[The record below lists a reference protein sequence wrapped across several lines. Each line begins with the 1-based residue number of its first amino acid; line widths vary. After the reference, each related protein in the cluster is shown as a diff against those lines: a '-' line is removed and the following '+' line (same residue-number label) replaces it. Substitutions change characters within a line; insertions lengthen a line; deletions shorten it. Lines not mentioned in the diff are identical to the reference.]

1 MPWNNWELAF
11 VNAAFIGIVNKPAAI
26 SHATAVVIIALV
38 ATVWGVGFPMTRFA
52 LEGGISAAA
61 LMTVRFLLAGV
72 LMLFILHARR
82 IRITHQGVLDGLW
95 LGLLLAV
102 LFWSQTDGMRFTTT
116 AKSGFITGLY
126 VLFTPL
132 IAAAA
137 GQRIKLTSAAGT
149 VIATIGLYLLV
160 HLRGVW
166 WAGWNRGDLETLVCA
181 VLCAVHIVLM
191 GVFARRTDAWLLA
204 GTQVV
209 VAGIVSAMVTAFLP
223 APYGYQHLAQGLFQ
237 PVVLGSL
244 LYLAMFSTVF
254 AFWGQAIAQT
264 QLGPAEAAVLFCI
277 EPVTAALLSVFWLKE
292 PMTGQQAL
300 GGALI
305 VLAMIVSEALPH
317 MFRAITVPDTRP

>member
-1 MPWNNWELAF
+1 M
-11 VNAAFIGIVNKPAAI
+11 NKPAAI
-26 SHATAVVIIALV
+26 SHATAIVIIALV
-38 ATVWGVGFPMTRFA
+38 ATVWGVGFPITRFA
-52 LEGGISAAA
+52 LEGGLSAGA
-61 LMTVRFLLAGV
+61 LMSVRFLLAGV
-72 LMLFILHARR
+72 MMLIILRARR
-82 IRITHQGVLDGLW
+82 VRLTRQGVLDGMW
-95 LGLLLAV
+95 LGLFLAV

-137 GQRIKLTSAAGT
+137 GQRIKLTSAVGA
-149 VIATIGLYLLV
+149 VIATVGLYLLV
-160 HLRGVW
+160 HLRGAW

-204 GTQVV
+204 GMQVI
-209 VAGIVSAMVTAFLP
+209 VAGMVSGVVTAFLP
-223 APYGYQHLAQGLFQ
+223 APYGYQHLAQGLLQ

-292 PMTGQQAL
+292 AMTRQQAL

-305 VLAMIVSEALPH
+305 VLAMIVSEALPY

>member
-1 MPWNNWELAF
+1 MPQR
-11 VNAAFIGIVNKPAAI
+11 PI
-26 SHATAVVIIALV
+26 SHLTAIVIIACV
-38 ATVWGVGFPMTRFA
+38 ASVWGLGFPMTRFA
-52 LEGGISAAA
+52 LDGGISAGA
-61 LMTVRFLLAGV
+61 LMSVRFLIAGV
-72 LMLFILHARR
+72 LMLIILRVRR
-82 IRITHQGVLDGLW
+82 VRIVRRGVLDGMW

-132 IAAAA
+132 IAAAV
-137 GQRIKLTSAAGT
+137 GQRIKLTSAIGA
-149 VIATIGLYLLV
+149 VIATYGLFLLV
-160 HLRGVW
+160 HLPGAW
-166 WAGWNRGDLETLVCA
+166 WAGWNRGDLETLLCA
-181 VLCAVHIVLM
+181 ILCAVHIILM

-209 VAGIVSAMVTAFLP
+209 VAGLVSAVATTFLP
-223 APYGYQHLAQGLFQ
+223 PPYGYQHLAQALSQ
-237 PVVLGSL
+237 PTVIGPLV
-244 LYLAMFSTVF
+244 YLAMFSTVF

-292 PMTGQQAL
+292 PMTPRQAF

-305 VLAMIVSEALPH
+305 VFAMIVSEALPY

>member
-1 MPWNNWELAF
+1 
-11 VNAAFIGIVNKPAAI
+11 
-26 SHATAVVIIALV
+26 
-38 ATVWGVGFPMTRFA
+38 MTRFA
-52 LEGGISAAA
+52 LEGGVSAGA

-72 LMLFILHARR
+72 MMLFILRARR
-82 IRITHQGVLDGLW
+82 IRVVRRGVLDGMW

-137 GQRIKLTSAAGT
+137 GQRIKLTSAFGA
-149 VIATIGLYLLV
+149 VIATVGLYLLV
-160 HLRGVW
+160 HLRGAW
-166 WAGWNRGDLETLVCA
+166 WAGWNRGDLETLLCA

-204 GTQVV
+204 ATQVV
-209 VAGIVSAMVTAFLP
+209 VAGFVSAVVTAFLP

-237 PVVLGSL
+237 PVVVGSL
-244 LYLAMFSTVF
+244 LYLATFSTVF

-264 QLGPAEAAVLFCI
+264 RLGPAEAAVLFCI
-277 EPVTAALLSVFWLKE
+277 EPVTAALLSVFWLRE

>member
-11 VNAAFIGIVNKPAAI
+11 VNAAFIGIVNKAATI

-160 HLRGVW
+160 HLHGVW

>member
-1 MPWNNWELAF
+1 ML
-11 VNAAFIGIVNKPAAI
+11 
-26 SHATAVVIIALV
+26 IIL
-38 ATVWGVGFPMTRFA
+38 R
-52 LEGGISAAA
+52 
-61 LMTVRFLLAGV
+61 
-72 LMLFILHARR
+72 ARR
-82 IRITHQGVLDGLW
+82 IRIVRRGVIDGIW
-95 LGLLLAV
+95 LGVILAI

-137 GQRIKLTSAAGT
+137 GQRIKLASAIGA
-149 VIATIGLYLLV
+149 VVATYGLYLLV
-160 HLRGVW
+160 SLPGAW
-166 WAGWNRGDLETLVCA
+166 YSGWNRGDLETLVCA
-181 VLCAVHIVLM
+181 ILCAVHIVLM
-191 GVFARRTDAWLLA
+191 GVYARRTDAWLLA
-204 GTQVV
+204 GTQVI
-209 VAGIVSAMVTAFLP
+209 VAGIVSVIVTAFLP
-223 APYGYQHLAQGLFQ
+223 APYGYQHLAQTLFQ
-237 PVVLGSL
+237 PVVLAAT

-292 PMTGQQAL
+292 PMNMRQAL

-305 VLAMIVSEALPH
+305 VVAMIVSEALPY